1 MRDFAADLKKAL
13 DSNSMTASDLAR
25 ELGITATA
33 VSKYCRGEGLPRPD
47 KWAVIRHLLGLNP
60 QDYIDYGSHQSV
72 ANNSNLKATNG
83 ASISISIGAPP
94 EQGKGVQAFLTETEA
109 EVLTLF
115 RRYGNMA
122 MLEKCLTQLRKQQEV
137 FG

>member
-1 MRDFAADLKKAL
+1 MKDDFATDLKKAL
-13 DSNSMTASDLAR
+13 DANHMTASDLAR
-25 ELGITATA
+25 ELDVTPNAI
-33 VSKYCRGEGLPRPD
+33 SKYIRGEGMPRPG
-47 KWAVIRHLLGLNP
+47 KWAAIKRILGVDP
-60 QDYIDYGSHQSV
+60 KEYIDYSPSQSV
-72 ANNSNLKATNG
+72 ADSTLTATNG

-94 EQGKGVQAFLTETEA
+94 EQGKGVQSFLTETEA

-122 MLEKCLTQLRKQQEV
+122 MLEKCLAQLRKQQEM

>member
-47 KWAVIRHLLGLNP
+47 KWAVIKRILGVDP
-60 QDYIDYGSHQSV
+60 KAYIDYSTSKSV
-72 ANNSNLKATNG
+72 ADSNLKATNG
-83 ASISISIGAPP
+83 GTISIAVGGQS
-94 EQGKGVQAFLTETEA
+94 EQGDGVQMTLT
-109 EVLTLF
+109 
-115 RRYGNMA
+115 
-122 MLEKCLTQLRKQQEV
+122 KLRI
-137 FG
+137 